1 MIMAEITAAMVKA
14 LREETGAGMMD
25 CKRALQEADGDTAKA
40 KELLQAKGL
49 ASVEKRAGRAANQGL
64 VDSYIHFNNTV
75 GVLVEVNCE
84 TDFVANTDEFRGF
97 VKDLAL
103 HIASPAAPRYLS
115 RDDVPSDEIE
125 RVSGLYQAQ
134 AEETGKPDNVITKI
148 VEGKLEAFFKDHVL
162 LEQPFVKDD
171 SKTIQQ
177 YLEEVGA
184 KTGEKVVVRRFARF
198 KLGEDAE

>member
-1 MIMAEITAAMVKA
+1 MTEITAAMVKA

-25 CKRALQEADGDTAKA
+25 CKRALQDADGDVGKA
-40 KELLQAKGL
+40 KELLQQKGL
-49 ASVEKRAGRAANQGL
+49 ASVEKRAGRAANQGR

-97 VKDLAL
+97 VKDIAL
-103 HIASPAAPRYLS
+103 HIASPAAPKYLS
-115 RDDVPSDEIE
+115 REDVPVDEVGRI
-125 RVSGLYQAQ
+125 SGLFEAQ
-134 AEETGKPDNVITKI
+134 AKETGKPDNVVEKI
-148 VEGKLEAFFKDHVL
+148 VEGKLEAFYKDHVL

-171 SKTIQQ
+171 SRTIQQ
-177 YLEEVGA
+177 YLDEVGA
-184 KTGEKVVVRRFARF
+184 KTGERVVVRRFSRF